1 EIRFNHTFYDKMNVA
16 DEIYIDNG
24 KILTQVIGK
33 TNGKLRVS
41 VINDGEIS
49 DGKGVNIPN
58 KMLSVPT
65 LSQKDYEL
73 LDFACDHEVE
83 YVALSFTRNVE
94 DVQNLKSRLRGFEGA
109 IIAKIENPEGIKNFE
124 AIMASVEAIM
134 IARGDLGVEIEPER
148 VPLLQ
153 KWMIR
158 LCNQKGKTAVT
169 ATEMLE
175 TMIQRPTP
183 TRAEVSDVANAILD
197 GTDAMMLSG
206 ETSIGQYPVESVSMM
221 SRIAHETQGSV
232 ESKIQESKFTN
243 VSDTV
248 SRSIHRICQ
257 NMPVNKVVTL
267 TRSGYTAKM
276 LARFKIA
283 PTIIAVTPSKN
294 VKRQLEL
301 VFGVNPVHFDYHP
314 EEDRILAVTNKLRLA
329 NLVDDDD
336 TVVFTAAFRTT
347 LKHASNLIEI
357 HNIRELLESTP
368 EKTDD

>member
-1 EIRFNHTFYDKMNVA
+1 MKKPKTICTIGPSSLSARRLKRMYDAGMNGARINTAYGTAKQHKLIVDNVRKTADIPIILDVKGPEIRLHVAKARVLRRGEKLEIGFNDEEIRFNHTFYDKMNVA

-73 LDFACDHEVE
+73 LDFACEHEVE

-94 DVQNLKSRLRGFEGA
+94 DVQNLKSRLQGFEGA

-124 AIMASVEAIM
+124 AIMASAEAIM

-169 ATEMLE
+169 A
-175 TMIQRPTP
+175 
-183 TRAEVSDVANAILD
+183 
-197 GTDAMMLSG
+197 
-206 ETSIGQYPVESVSMM
+206 
-221 SRIAHETQGSV
+221 
-232 ESKIQESKFTN
+232 
-243 VSDTV
+243 
-248 SRSIHRICQ
+248 
-257 NMPVNKVVTL
+257 
-267 TRSGYTAKM
+267 
-276 LARFKIA
+276 
-283 PTIIAVTPSKN
+283 
-294 VKRQLEL
+294 
-301 VFGVNPVHFDYHP
+301 
-314 EEDRILAVTNKLRLA
+314 
-329 NLVDDDD
+329 
-336 TVVFTAAFRTT
+336 
-347 LKHASNLIEI
+347 
-357 HNIRELLESTP
+357 
-368 EKTDD
+368 